1 MNLQIQNDI
10 FQKNF
15 SQNQLDQE
23 FLQYIVLIFLLNL
36 VHLRELYMFFR
47 SIRR

>member
-36 VHLRELYMFFR
+36 VHLRELYMLK
-47 SIRR
+47 